1 MIGALRRNSPARH
14 ARAILAISACVLL
27 GGCYTR
33 QIEGIQK
40 DLDTLDRKIHSLNLK
55 NKETQSAKGAPS
67 GAALQLE
74 DRLNEV
80 TLKQADMAEEL
91 SSLRQNYADVK
102 TGAGASVSMAPG
114 ERSSV
119 AALERKVT
127 ENSRETQA
135 LGRKVENLEK
145 TFDSLRAETKNVI
158 QVLME
163 EFGEEG
169 SAPSASTHGSPSSG
183 APTTKSSASSTTVE
197 GPTAGVSTDTAGS
210 FVPDTLPPMPG
221 ETKTKVAKASR
232 TYKVRPGDTLSTI
245 AKRFSVSQ
253 DEIQELNGLTD
264 PSGLRMGQSLAIP

>member
-91 SSLRQNYADVK
+91 SSLRQNFADVK
-102 TGAGASVSMAPG
+102 TGAGASASMTPG
-114 ERSSV
+114 DRSSV

-221 ETKTKVAKASR
+221 ENKAKVAKASR